1 MQAQAK
7 VEYHTIIKRDGR
19 VLVALRDADDFTKI
33 ISGTSQPPKSSKLA
47 DFPEFLSVDE
57 LAEAVGRHKKTI
69 YRAFQRGQLPGAR
82 KIGGVIAIRKD
93 VFLRAW
99 ETGSLD

>member
-1 MQAQAK
+1 MK
-7 VEYHTIIKRDGR
+7 ERTTVKYHTLIKPDGR
-19 VLVALRDADDFTKI
+19 VIVAFQDADDFTKFLRGK
-33 ISGTSQPPKSSKLA
+33 SKPPKLA

-93 VFLRAW
+93 EFLRAW